1 MRSRI
6 VLSGFSLCCLGLAA
20 SFLAADTPV
29 RPSRVSFPSKK
40 SVEAEPARPA
50 DVKPAAVK
58 TVEPK
63 VEPVVKQAAQIV
75 EEVKLGDHDYHVKA
89 ASIEVAWLQDAMT
102 YGLRLRANAR
112 PEEKAIILTGFI
124 PTDRLREKA
133 LTLARQVAGNIPVA
147 DQMVMQPHMV
157 LSHEAATDPEQVF
170 LIQVELE
177 KVLPGISKSL
187 QVNLN
192 SQGVAL
198 VSGRVDE
205 FEDRRK
211 IIRALQAIPGC
222 TAIKYD
228 LKVFA
233 SQVLVPATATIPEP
247 VPAVTVTPANSS
259 MEKKAQPKVEK
270 QPLQPVKQP
279 DKLTSPPIPAIPSI
293 PVVKAEPPKAET
305 VPQAVAIILAGV
317 CSVKKPAEVSLSGL
331 IPPGMMGWT
340 STSEPAILLGTPVIM
355 QTGFSLNLDVMQSAI
370 SVGKKTIT
378 RPLVVESP
386 AATILPVSA
395 VTSGQV
401 PDQIH
406 VMPRLADK

>member
-1 MRSRI
+1 M
-6 VLSGFSLCCLGLAA
+6 SGFSLCCFGLAA
-20 SFLAADTPV
+20 SFLVADTPV

-40 SVEAEPARPA
+40 SVDAEPAKPA

-63 VEPVVKQAAQIV
+63 VEPVVRQAAQVV
-75 EEVKLGDHDYHVKA
+75 EEIKLSDHDYHVKA
-89 ASIEVAWLQDAMT
+89 ASVEVAWLQDAMT

-112 PEEKAIILTGFI
+112 PEEKMIVLSGFI

-133 LTLARQVAGNIPVA
+133 LTLARQTAGNIPVA
-147 DQMVMQPHMV
+147 DQMVLQPHMV

-177 KVLPGISKSL
+177 KVMPGISKTL
-187 QVNLN
+187 QVSLN

-222 TAIKYD
+222 TAVKYD

-233 SQVLVPATATIPEP
+233 TQVLL
-247 VPAVTVTPANSS
+247 PAVAVSVPDQAPTVTLSPVTSS
-259 MEKKAQPKVEK
+259 TEKKAPAKLEK
-270 QPLQPVKQP
+270 QLLPVPPVVQP
-279 DKLTSPPIPAIPSI
+279 DKLQKPPVPAI
-293 PVVKAEPPKAET
+293 PVVKAEPPRNET
-305 VPQAVAIILAGV
+305 APLAVAVIQAGV
-317 CSVKKPAEVSLSGL
+317 CTVKKPPEVSLSGL

-340 STSEPAILLGTPVIM
+340 STVSEPVVLLGAPVIV
-355 QTGFSLNLDVMQSAI
+355 QTGYSINLDVMQSTTP
-370 SVGKKTIT
+370 VGKKTIT
-378 RPLVVESP
+378 RPIEVGLP
-386 AATILPVSA
+386 ATTIVPVS
-395 VTSGQV
+395 VETSRQV

>member
-1 MRSRI
+1 MRFRL
-6 VLSGFSLCCLGLAA
+6 VLSGISLCCLGLAA
-20 SFLAADTPV
+20 SYIAADTPV

-50 DVKPAAVK
+50 DVRPAAVK
-58 TVEPK
+58 TVEPS
-63 VEPVVKQAAQIV
+63 VEPVVKQAALVVDEI
-75 EEVKLGDHDYHVKA
+75 KLSDHDYHVKA

-112 PEEKAIILTGFI
+112 PEEKMIVLSGFI

-147 DQMVMQPHMV
+147 DQMVLQPHMV

-177 KVLPGISKSL
+177 KVLPGISKTL
-187 QVNLN
+187 QVSLN
-192 SQGVAL
+192 PKGIAL

-233 SQVLVPATATIPEP
+233 SQVLLPAAAQVPEP
-247 VPAVTVTPANSS
+247 LPAVTASPVTSS
-259 MEKKAQPKVEK
+259 TEKKSATMLE
-270 QPLQPVKQP
+270 KQP
-279 DKLTSPPIPAIPSI
+279 DKLTSPPMPAIPLV
-293 PVVKAEPPKAET
+293 PEVKAAQPRVEMSS
-305 VPQAVAIILAGV
+305 QAVAVIQAGV

-331 IPPGMMGWT
+331 VPPGMMGWT
-340 STSEPAILLGTPVIM
+340 STSEPAILLGTPVIV
-355 QTGFSLNLDVMQSAI
+355 QTGFSLNLDVMQSA
-370 SVGKKTIT
+370 SPVGKKTIT
-378 RPLVVESP
+378 RPIVVESP
-386 AATILPVSA
+386 AATIIPVA
-395 VTSGQV
+395 AETSLQV
-401 PDQIH
+401 PDQIY